1 MNALYA
7 LKETEKFWKTV
18 GDNTRDPNFR
28 VGRVHFLSKDV
39 IHVET
44 FHSGSIFYT
53 LVGDKGVSNITTYD
67 SLVSIDPD
75 KIKSASEDDDKR
87 YILDNFLED
96 AAKLY
101 ASYLKD
107 QEAHRLAS
115 VPHGTFDKNR
125 EGVLG

>member
-7 LKETEKFWKTV
+7 LKETEKFWKAV

-44 FHSGSIFYT
+44 FYKGSIFYT
-53 LVGDKGVSNITTYD
+53 LVGDEGVSNITTFD
-67 SLVSIDPD
+67 SVVSMNPD
-75 KIKSASEDDDKR
+75 RIKTASENEEQR
-87 YILDNFLED
+87 YVLDNFLED